1 MKKLISI
8 LLIVTMLTVCLSS
21 CELKEKITG
30 LFGKEEETT
39 TAAPE
44 ETTTKAPE
52 ETTTTQ
58 PPQEDESTTPEPWR
72 PGGSDKDDKQ
82 PIELPSVGVRPTIGE

>member
-52 ETTTTQ
+52 ETTTQ
-58 PPQEDESTTPEPWR
+58 PPQEEESTTPEPWSP
-72 PGGSDKDDKQ
+72 PGDKDDKQ